1 MAGTVEQTVARVWA
15 QVLGTDVDAESDFF
29 LLGGHS
35 MLATRMIALLAN
47 DLGVRVTLRELLDH
61 PVLGEFVELVE
72 QRHQVAS
79 R

>member
-1 MAGTVEQTVARVWA
+1 MAGTVEETVTRVWA
-15 QVLGTDVDAESDFF
+15 QVLGTEVDAESDFF

-47 DLGVRVTLRELLDH
+47 ELGVRVTLRELLDQ

-72 QRHQVAS
+72 SRHQVAA

>member
-1 MAGTVEQTVARVWA
+1 MAGTVEQPDARVWA

-61 PVLGEFVELVE
+61 PVLGEFAERVE
-72 QRHQVAS
+72 QRVAA

>member
-1 MAGTVEQTVARVWA
+1 MAGTVEETVARVWA
-15 QVLGTDVDAESDFF
+15 QVLGTEVDAESDFF

-47 DLGVRVTLRELLDH
+47 ELGVRVSLRELLDQ

-72 QRHQVAS
+72 SRHQVAA